1 MNDIRVALVE
11 DHDVVRIGLRTVL
24 QSQNGIEVV
33 GEASNGQQGLL
44 LLQTTKVDVALID
57 IGLPIMDGIELTQ
70 QLRQFQKEQPAMTAK
85 VLILTMQGNEEAVL
99 ASFAAGADSYC
110 MKDVGIDQLI
120 EAIRMT
126 HSGNPWI
133 DPAIASIV
141 LRQMR
146 QSMTFPQTPKQTIEI
161 RSVESEYEQVLASD
175 PVTEREREVLEL
187 MVAGCTNVVI
197 AERLFITV
205 GTVKT
210 HVRNIL
216 AKLCAH
222 DRTEA
227 AVRALRSGIIS

>member
-126 HSGNPWI
+126 H
-133 DPAIASIV
+133 
-141 LRQMR
+141 R
-146 QSMTFPQTPKQTIEI
+146 
-161 RSVESEYEQVLASD
+161 
-175 PVTEREREVLEL
+175 
-187 MVAGCTNVVI
+187 
-197 AERLFITV
+197 
-205 GTVKT
+205 
-210 HVRNIL
+210 
-216 AKLCAH
+216 
-222 DRTEA
+222 
-227 AVRALRSGIIS
+227 